1 MEEKTENNWNN
12 DRNQGED
19 TGRSDA
25 YQRVKK
31 GNGFLGGIFTGV
43 LLTLLAAFS
52 IYTIQQFRSLAKL
65 GDERR
70 EGAIQEGEEA
80 LLTQK
85 TKDKLEVIEDTID
98 KYYYKTDVDREA
110 MAEGMYAGVIAS
122 LGDPYSVYYT
132 EEELNDLMEQT
143 EGIYYGIGAYV
154 SLDTETGLA
163 LISGVI
169 EGTPA
174 EEAGL
179 RGGDIIYMVDGEITQ
194 GLELSEV
201 VAKIKGLE
209 GTTVKVTVYRDG
221 EADYLEFDVERRKIE
236 SPTVNYEM
244 LEQEI
249 GYIQITEFGD
259 ITVTQFEH
267 ALADLRTQGMRGLI
281 LDLRGNPGGNLT
293 SVVEI
298 SEQLLPEGLIVYTE
312 DREGNRM
319 EYNCDGEQEFD
330 LPLVVLIDGYSASA
344 SEILAGAVKDYGI
357 GTLVGTT
364 TYGKGIVQRVLS
376 LSDGTAIKL
385 TVSTYYTPKGNNIHE
400 IGVAPDEV
408 VEFDSEQYYE
418 NEYDNQL
425 ERGKEILAEQM
436 GVSLGGNG

>member
-1 MEEKTENNWNN
+1 M
-12 DRNQGED
+12 
-19 TGRSDA
+19 
-25 YQRVKK
+25 KK

>member
-19 TGRSDA
+19 TDRSDA

-319 EYNCDGEQEFD
+319 EYNCDGEQEFN